1 MKRLLP
7 ILFLASLLL
16 AINLPWGLANISD
29 SPLPLQAA
37 TPALEANQSP
47 QQWMQQGR
55 ESYQQ
60 EQFSAAA
67 TALEQAVRG
76 FEQQG
81 DWLQA
86 AIARSNLSLV
96 YQQLGEWQQAEA
108 AIATSL
114 ASLEALQTGAQQP
127 TEVWAQ
133 ALNIEGRLWYQRGQ
147 LERAQASWEKAAT
160 LFAQANNA
168 SGKLGSQI
176 NQVQA
181 LQGLGLYQ
189 QGRERLETLRV
200 ELAQLPDSIAKARGW
215 RGVGEMLR
223 AVGELNQAQ
232 QALSESLSVATRLDA
247 VAEIQ
252 ATQLSLGNLLRS
264 RGDLERD
271 RRTEAL
277 DYDALPWQLHQ
288 RTIPKQAIAFYQ
300 QAEAHYQAASAASAP
315 TDIRVKAQIGR
326 LGLLIERQQ
335 LSAARTL
342 WPEIDLEELPA
353 SRTAIYARI
362 QFARHLA
369 DLKQLGEPGLTWDA
383 IAQHLQTANQMA
395 ATLKDRRAQSN
406 ALGNL
411 GSLYEYLGRTGDPL
425 ARQAKSFKPVGWAP
439 PNTPSSTPFS
449 FSQTRDRLAQPTQ
462 NKTKGKSQPQ
472 SWQQAAEQLTE
483 QALFLVQP
491 IEAPDLAY
499 RWQWQLGRLAQAQ
512 GQRQSAIAA
521 YRQATETLERARGDL
536 LAINADVQF
545 SFRDNVEPVYRQLV
559 DLLLNAKGEPSP
571 RELEQALSLID
582 SLQLAELESFLRCT
596 LSVQLSEETVD
607 PAAAIFY
614 PILLKDRLEVI
625 VSLPG
630 QPLKHFTAP
639 NSDRDR
645 VEKTVKTLRKELQD
659 PGLPGEVRH
668 ISQPIYQWLIK
679 PLEADLAQQPQLD
692 TLVFVLEGL
701 LRNLPM
707 NSLYDGKQYL
717 VERYAIAVTPG
728 ISLLGPKPLQRK
740 TLTVLTAGISERQSI
755 PDVANFSALPN
766 VPRELQQIQAQV
778 PRSEKL
784 LNRTFTNANLRSTL
798 DNRRFSVVH
807 MATHGKFSSDPENTY
822 LLTYQDILKSN
833 EMRNLLAARSQE
845 EQEAIELL
853 VLSAC
858 QTAQGDR
865 RAALGLAG
873 LAISAGA
880 RSTLATLWRVDDRA
894 TADLMVQFYKILVE
908 HPDLTKAKALQ
919 QVQINAIADD
929 TLGDPYYW
937 SPFILVGNWL

>member
-1 MKRLLP
+1 MRRALP
-7 ILFLASLLL
+7 LLFLVSLLL
-16 AINLPWGLANISD
+16 SINLPVGLANIPASA
-29 SPLPLQAA
+29 PA
-37 TPALEANQSP
+37 TQGAEFVLEAHKSP
-47 QQWMQQGR
+47 KQLMEQGYQYYQQG
-55 ESYQQ
+55 
-60 EQFSAAA
+60 QFPAAA
-67 TALEQAVRG
+67 AALEQAVNG

-81 DWLQA
+81 ERWQA
-86 AIARSNLSLV
+86 VIARSNLSLA
-96 YQQLGEWQQAEA
+96 YQRLGEWQKAEV

-114 ASLEALQTGAQQP
+114 ASLEALQTEEKHP

-133 ALNIEGRLWYQRGQ
+133 ALNIEGKLWYQRGQ
-147 LERAQASWEKAAT
+147 LEQALTSWQQAAT
-160 LFAQANNA
+160 LFDRAGNAN
-168 SGKLGSQI
+168 GELGSQI
-176 NQVQA
+176 NQIQA

-189 QGRERLETLRV
+189 QGRERLETLQTD
-200 ELAQLPDSIAKARGW
+200 LQQLPDSLVKARGW

-232 QALSESLSVATRLDA
+232 QALSKSLAVATRLDA
-247 VAEIQ
+247 IPEIQ

-264 RGDLERD
+264 QGDLERD
-271 RRTEAL
+271 RQAAAL
-277 DYDALPWQLHQ
+277 DYDLVPWQLQ
-288 RTIPKQAIAFYQ
+288 EREIQDRAVKFYRQADALYRN
-300 QAEAHYQAASAASAP
+300 AEASASKNVRLKS
-315 TDIRVKAQIGR
+315 QLNR
-326 LGLLIERQQ
+326 LGLLIELQDLQ
-335 LSAARTL
+335 SARAL
-342 WPEIDLEELPA
+342 WPQIDLDSVPS
-353 SRTAIYARI
+353 SRSVVYARI
-362 QFARHLA
+362 QLARALA
-369 DLKQLGEPGLTWDA
+369 DLKQRGDPGLTWAA
-383 IAQHLQTANQMA
+383 IAQQLQTASQL
-395 ATLKDRRAQSN
+395 ATTLQDRRAQSY

-411 GSLYEYLGRTGDPL
+411 GGLYEYLGRSGDPP
-425 ARQAKSFKPVGWAP
+425 ARQ
-439 PNTPSSTPFS
+439 T
-449 FSQTRDRLAQPTQ
+449 LI
-462 NKTKGKSQPQ
+462 KTKDKSQPQ
-472 SWQQAAEQLTE
+472 SWRQAAERLTE

-499 RWQWQLGRLAQAQ
+499 RWQWQLGRLYQAQ
-512 GQRQSAIAA
+512 GQRRNAISA
-521 YRQATETLERARGDL
+521 YREATQTLERARGDL

-559 DLLLNAKGEPSP
+559 DLLLNKDGEPSP
-571 RELEQALSLID
+571 RDLEQALSLID

-625 VSLPG
+625 VALPG

-639 NSDRDR
+639 NSNRDH
-645 VEKTVKTLRKELQD
+645 VEKVVRTLRDELKD
-659 PGLPGEVRH
+659 PGLAGEVRR
-668 ISQPIYQWLIK
+668 ISQTLYQWLIE
-679 PLEADLAQQPQLD
+679 PLEADLAQQAQID
-692 TLVFVLEGL
+692 TLVFVLDGP

-728 ISLLGPKPLQRK
+728 LSLLGPKPLQRQ
-740 TLTVLTAGISERQSI
+740 TLNVLTAGISERQDI
-755 PDVANFSALPN
+755 PDVAKFSALPN
-766 VPRELQQIQAQV
+766 VPKELQQIQAQV
-778 PRSEKL
+778 PKSETL
-784 LNRTFTNANLRSTL
+784 LDRNFTNAKLRSTL
-798 DNRRFSVVH
+798 NNRQFSVVH
-807 MATHGKFSSDPENTY
+807 MATHGNFSSDPENTY

-833 EMRNLLAARSQE
+833 EMRNLLSSRSRE

-894 TADLMVQFYKILVE
+894 TADLMVQFYKTLVE

-919 QVQINAIADD
+919 QIQINAIASNEYQ
-929 TLGDPYYW
+929 DPYYW